1 MKPALWVL
9 HGKTTGI
16 HATAFDIP
24 TESGQIQVGRTIAL
38 LREARAVSA
47 VGYALMQR
55 LHHKR
60 LVVAV
65 RCIPYNRQ
73 RSMLLRL
80 REALGLD
87 VAVPTP
93 QPLQELVV

>member
-1 MKPALWVL
+1 MIEKLTSRSFWSLSCPPFLARSVCRRSS
-9 HGKTTGI
+9 
-16 HATAFDIP
+16 P
-24 TESGQIQVGRTIAL
+24 
-38 LREARAVSA
+38 RAVSA

-65 RCIPYNRQ
+65 RCIPCNRQ